1 MGGLIRLSAAGA
13 VAIALCGIQIAY
25 AQQTKRV
32 VVLTP
37 SQTQWSPKVFHET
50 LGSLGYREGV
60 NLQVEVVSANNELDR
75 LPKLANDVVRTAP
88 DVIVGISTPGTKAA
102 ADATSAIPIVSAQV
116 GDPVLLGFVKSIA
129 RPDRNITGVANMAT
143 DITSKRV
150 ALLKEVAPAVRR
162 LAVFLHPDEPI
173 SVPQVQD
180 IEASAG
186 RLGIEFRTYPMRT
199 EDDLG
204 RAMRLAAEWNANAVV
219 RLAGQGFPL
228 GVATGKLAT
237 QHRLPSMLLQKRDV
251 EAGGLMS
258 YFADQT
264 DIWRRVAGHVHRLL
278 QGTAPRDIP
287 FELPTRFEFVVSL
300 KTAKTLGLEVP
311 SSVLARADEVI
322 E

>member
-1 MGGLIRLSAAGA
+1 MGSLIRLLAAS
-13 VAIALCGIQIAY
+13 VLTSALCGSPVAH
-25 AQQTKRV
+25 AQQMQRV

-37 SQTQWSPKVFHET
+37 SATQWQPGIFRET
-50 LGSLGYREGV
+50 LRGLGYQESG
-60 NLQVEVVSANNELDR
+60 NLQIDVISANDDLDR
-75 LPKLANDVVRTAP
+75 LRKLAEDTVRTAP
-88 DVIVGISTPGTKAA
+88 DVIVAISTPGTKAA
-102 ADATSAIPIVSAQV
+102 ADATGTIPIVSAQV

-143 DITSKRV
+143 DITSKRI
-150 ALLKEVAPAVRR
+150 ALLKEVAPTVRR

-199 EDDLG
+199 EDDL
-204 RAMRLAAEWNANAVV
+204 RSAMRLAVEWKADAVV

-228 GVATGKLAT
+228 GAATGKLAME
-237 QHRLPSMLLQKRDV
+237 HRLPSMLLQKRDV

-258 YFADQT
+258 YFADQS
-264 DIWRRVAGHVHRLL
+264 DIWRRVAGHVDRLL
-278 QGTAPRDIP
+278 KGAAPRDLP

-300 KTAKTLGLEVP
+300 KTAKALGLEVP
-311 SSVLARADEVI
+311 SSVLARADDVI

>member
-1 MGGLIRLSAAGA
+1 MGSLIRLLAAS
-13 VAIALCGIQIAY
+13 VLTSALCGNSVAH
-25 AQQTKRV
+25 AQQMRRV

-37 SQTQWSPKVFHET
+37 SATQWQPGIFRET
-50 LGSLGYREGV
+50 LSGLGYQEGV
-60 NLQVEVVSANNELDR
+60 NLQIDVITANDDLDR
-75 LPKLANDVVRTAP
+75 LRKLAEDAVRTAP
-88 DVIVGISTPGTKAA
+88 DVIVAISTPGTKAA
-102 ADATSAIPIVSAQV
+102 ADATSAIPIVSASV

-143 DITSKRV
+143 DITSKRI

-180 IEASAG
+180 IEASAA

-199 EDDLG
+199 EDDLR
-204 RAMRLAAEWNANAVV
+204 RAMRLAVEWKADAVV

-228 GVATGKLAT
+228 GAATGKLAME
-237 QHRLPSMLLQKRDV
+237 HRLPSMLLQKRDV

-258 YFADQT
+258 YFADQS
-264 DIWRRVAGHVHRLL
+264 DMWRRVAGHVDRLL
-278 QGTAPRDIP
+278 KGAAPRDLP
-287 FELPTRFEFVVSL
+287 FELPIRFEFVVSL
-300 KTAKTLGLEVP
+300 KTAKALGLEVP